1 MDIRI
6 KCPVCGLEMD
16 LPQNMTAFSCPECGA
31 QLYYL
36 KGNVI
41 TKEQARTLLRK
52 LIEKKQAEKENEQ
65 RIARISVRTVE
76 KTVEA
81 QKAPAEVKTEAPT
94 PGIPYVGP
102 AKIQPSEE
110 PKTEN
115 KTENKDKTCE
125 KRENHTVKSG
135 VGFAIF
141 LYVFTAAFMF
151 VWHCYLGNFT
161 LSATVAA
168 YGEKV
173 TGFIDYVWA
182 YLGLLVF
189 LAWVCASS
197 SFMSLGVVRG
207 RIDFR
212 AEAIASACTV
222 LNIPN
227 LPLMAVLN
235 VNRKKIR
242 KYRRSVKG
250 ARYDFGRD
258 YIVATSVIEA
268 LTLCACGYLAF
279 TAVYALI
286 NGGFAAVGGSPL
298 YVRIIT
304 VIYDVYIPAMILFIS
319 LSRLV
324 KLMAK
329 GKKMKM
335 HKA

>member
-16 LPQNMTAFSCPECGA
+16 LPQNMTAFGCPECGA

-41 TKEQARTLLRK
+41 TKEQAGALLKK
-52 LIEKKQAEKENEQ
+52 LIERKQAEKENER
-65 RIARISVRTVE
+65 RIARISVQTVE

-81 QKAPAEVKTEAPT
+81 QKAPAEVEPEAPT
-94 PGIPYVGP
+94 TGIPDVGH
-102 AKIQPSEE
+102 AKIQPSAE
-110 PKTEN
+110 PKTIN
-115 KTENKDKTCE
+115 KTEDKDKTCE

-151 VWHCYLGNFT
+151 VWHCFLGQFT

-173 TGFIDYVWA
+173 TGFIDYIWA
-182 YLGLLVF
+182 YLGLFVF

-227 LPLMAVLN
+227 LPLMAVLDA
-235 VNRKKIR
+235 NRKKIR

-250 ARYDFGRD
+250 VRYDFGRD
-258 YIVATSVIEA
+258 YIAATGVIEA
-268 LTLCACGYLAF
+268 LCLCACGFLAF
-279 TAVYALI
+279 TAVYGLI
-286 NGGFAAVGGSPL
+286 NGGFAAVEGRPL

-304 VIYDVYIPAMILFIS
+304 VIYEVYIPAMILFIS
-319 LSRLV
+319 SSRLI

-329 GKKMKM
+329 GKKMKT